1 MPYVFQCTGRENLA
15 MMLASST
22 KYRRE
27 EEPKKAKKKQ
37 EQNMKKNQKTREMEK
52 QSGKTQHQKH

>member
-1 MPYVFQCTGRENLA
+1 MPYVFQCTGREDSA

-37 EQNMKKNQKTREMEK
+37 EQNMWKNQKTK
-52 QSGKTQHQKH
+52 WQDTILKTLRVPF

>member
-1 MPYVFQCTGRENLA
+1 

-37 EQNMKKNQKTREMEK
+37 EQNMWKNQKTK
-52 QSGKTQHQKH
+52 WQDTTLKTLRVPF

>member
-1 MPYVFQCTGRENLA
+1 MPYVFQCTGREDLA

-37 EQNMKKNQKTREMEK
+37 EQNMWKNQKTK
-52 QSGKTQHQKH
+52 WQDTILKTLRVPF